1 MPLTSGHAHVQ
12 WPTGSL
18 ASQTLLVLMVFGW
31 MEQLGSGTMLSCIEI
46 WKLDTANQIV
56 LYNYDIAGGNQRGI
70 HTGGGGTWDFPP
82 PKLQFPPPPKINL
95 ALIINYALQKQ

>member
-1 MPLTSGHAHVQ
+1 MPLTSGRVHVQ

-31 MEQLGSGTMLSCIEI
+31 MERLGSGTMLSCIEI

-56 LYNYDIAGGNQRGI
+56 LYNYDIAGGNQPGI
-70 HTGGGGTWDFPP
+70 HTGGEPGISHP
-82 PKLQFPPPPKINL
+82 LNSSSPPPPK
-95 ALIINYALQKQ
+95 